1 MCTATLYRNRSL
13 MLRSTPHIIR
23 QVVEMG
29 IAKGWQESDASGD
42 FRMGHLDDKIDKTQ
56 IKDKR

>member
-29 IAKGWQESDASGD
+29 IAKGWQESDASGE
-42 FRMGHLDDKIDKTQ
+42 FRMGHLDDKIDKT
-56 IKDKR
+56 R